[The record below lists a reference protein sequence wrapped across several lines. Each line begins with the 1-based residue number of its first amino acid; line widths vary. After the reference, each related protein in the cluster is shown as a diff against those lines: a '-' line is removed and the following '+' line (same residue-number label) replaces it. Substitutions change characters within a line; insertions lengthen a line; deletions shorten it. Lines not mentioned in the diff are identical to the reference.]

1 MEEEKD
7 KEDKVRKEGAI
18 GYMARNSIATNLL
31 MLILLG
37 GGIFTM
43 FTIQKEVFPEF
54 QLDFVDVSVAYPGA
68 SPAEVEQGV
77 LQPVEEA
84 VRSVQGIKEIVSEAG
99 EGSGQI
105 SIELVAGSERMK
117 AFQDIDQAINRIRTF
132 PDDIERP
139 EVSLRSRQ
147 RDVIQIGLY
156 GNADIWTLRVLAER
170 LRTLLLN
177 NPSITQVE
185 LNNVPDY
192 ETRIEITRNNLQ
204 KYNLTLGQVAD
215 IIRQSSNDVPAGAV
229 QTQSG
234 EILLRMKERKQW
246 ADEYGN
252 ITIVSAPS
260 GAKVSLKDIAT
271 ITDGFEETGFHGQ
284 FNQQNYV
291 ELRIF
296 RIGDQSP
303 LEIEDAVL
311 GILEDYQ
318 LPPGIKYRT
327 DSNRAADYRERLS
340 LLTENGVLAIIIVLL
355 ILTLFLEYRLAFWV
369 MMGMTVSFI
378 GGMIFLPLIGISVNM
393 ISMFGFLVVLGI
405 VVDDA
410 IVVGENVY
418 EYRKKGLSPIKAAIA
433 GTKDVSRPVIFSI
446 TTTIIAFVP
455 LLFMPGETGKFWQ
468 PLPAVVIVILAVSLL
483 EALFILPS
491 HLAHLKKDPS
501 KNKWV
506 QKLEKWQGSFANS
519 FNRFVDKRYRPL
531 LDKCLKH
538 RYITLSSAVAL
549 LLIVGGY
556 GYSGHMGMIMMPEVA
571 ANEIEAGVRLPV
583 GTTPDQAAKVAHDIS
598 DATQRMFEEHN
609 LYEVAEG
616 IKTNVRGQNF
626 IDVEI
631 VMLPSDQRDITAGEV
646 IALWRDN
653 IGDIEGV
660 DQITFEAERGPGGA
674 RQAISIDLSHS
685 DINVLEKA
693 SAAFVERMDAF
704 SSTRDVT
711 DNYNKGKLQ
720 YDFKLLPQGRN
731 LGLTSNEVGRQVRNG
746 FFGALAMRQLRGM
759 DEIEV
764 RVKLPLE
771 ERKDIRNLENF
782 LVRTQDGVEVPL
794 MDVVEVEQREAF
806 TSINRRDGRRVVN
819 VGMDTEPAN
828 AVGRVIAKVQEETL
842 PQLRADFPGITWT
855 FEGSQ
860 ADMRESTSTLK
871 AGFAI
876 AMLLIYALLA
886 IAFGSYVQPLIVM
899 TAIPFGIVGA
909 VIGHILLGYD
919 LSLVSLMGV
928 IALSGVVVND
938 SLIMIDYANKR
949 RKEGDPIYKSIHE
962 AGLRRFRPIILT
974 TMTTFGGLAPIIL
987 ETSSQAFYLIPMA
1000 ISLGFGIVFATAI
1013 ILVIVPCLYL
1023 ILEDARLAIQKGKTV
1038 EKVDVSETA
1047 VS

>member
-1 MEEEKD
+1 MERKEK
-7 KEDKVRKEGAI
+7 EIRKEGAI
-18 GYMARNSIATNLL
+18 AYMARNSIATNLL
-31 MLILLG
+31 MVLLLVG
-37 GGIFTM
+37 GLFTM
-43 FTIQKEVFPEF
+43 FKIQKEVFPEF
-54 QLDFVDVSVAYPGA
+54 QLDFVEVSVAYPGA

-84 VRSVQGIKEIVSEAG
+84 VRGVQGIKEIVSQAN

-132 PDDIERP
+132 PVDIERP
-139 EVSLRSRQ
+139 VVRLQSLQ
-147 RDVIQIGLY
+147 RDVLQIGLY
-156 GNADIWTLRVLAER
+156 GDADIWTLRQLAER
-170 LRTLLLN
+170 LRAILLN
-177 NPSITQVE
+177 NPEITQVE
-185 LNNVPDY
+185 LGNVPDF
-192 ETRIEITRNNLQ
+192 ETRIEIPSHTLQ

-215 IIRQSSNDVPAGAV
+215 IIQQSSNDVPAGAV

-234 EILLRMKERKQW
+234 EILLRMQERKQW
-246 ADEYGN
+246 AKEFGN
-252 ITIVSAPS
+252 ITIVSS
-260 GAKVSLKDIAT
+260 EDGAKVSLSDIAA
-271 ITDGFEETGFHGQ
+271 ITDGFVETGFHGQ

-296 RIGDQSP
+296 RIGNQSP
-303 LEIEDAVL
+303 LDIADATQN
-311 GILEDYQ
+311 ILDDFQ

-327 DSNRAADYRERLS
+327 DSNRAEDYRERLS
-340 LLTENGVLAIIIVLL
+340 LLTGNGVLAIVIVLI
-355 ILTLFLEYRLAFWV
+355 ILTLFLEYRLAFWI

-378 GGMIFLPLIGISVNM
+378 GGMILLPLIGVSVNM

-418 EYRKKGLSPIKAAIA
+418 EFRQKGLSPMKAAIA
-433 GTKDVSRPVIFSI
+433 GAKDVSLPVTFSI
-446 TTTIIAFVP
+446 LTTIIAFVP

-468 PLPAVVIVILAVSLL
+468 PLPAVVIVILSVSLI

-491 HLAHLKKDPS
+491 HLGHIKKKAN
-501 KNKWV
+501 KNKWIL
-506 QKLEKWQGSFANS
+506 KLEGWQRSFS
-519 FNRFVDKRYRPL
+519 QGFDRFVDQRYRPF
-531 LDKCLKH
+531 LDLCLKY
-538 RYITLSSAVAL
+538 RYITLSVAVAL

-571 ANEIEAGVRLPV
+571 ADEIEAGVRLPV
-583 GTTPDQAAKVAHDIS
+583 GTTPDQAAKVAHAIS
-598 DATQRMFEEHN
+598 QSTQRMFEEHN

-631 VMLPSDQRDITAGEV
+631 VMLPPDQRDITAGEV

-685 DINVLEKA
+685 NIDVLERA
-693 SAAFVERMDAF
+693 STAFVERMKAF
-704 SSTRDVT
+704 TNTRDVT
-711 DNYNKGKLQ
+711 DNYNKGKMQ

-731 LGLTSNEVGRQVRNG
+731 LGLTSDEVGRQVRDG

-759 DEIEV
+759 NEIEV
-764 RVKLPLE
+764 RVKLPTE
-771 ERKDIRNLENF
+771 ERKDIRNLEKF
-782 LVRTQDGVEVPL
+782 LIRTPNGIEVPL
-794 MDVVEVEQREAF
+794 MDVVEIEEREAF

-819 VGMDTEPAN
+819 VGMDVEPAN
-828 AVGRVIAKVQEETL
+828 SVGRVIALVQEETL
-842 PQLRADFPGITWT
+842 PQLRADFPGLTWT

-860 ADMRESTSTLK
+860 ADMRESTNTLK
-871 AGFAI
+871 AGFLI

-886 IAFGSYVQPLIVM
+886 IAFSSYLQPLIIM
-899 TAIPFGIVGA
+899 AAIPFGIVGA
-909 VIGHILLGYD
+909 VIGHIVLGYD

-938 SLIMIDYANKR
+938 ALIMIDYANKR
-949 RKEGDPIYKSIHE
+949 RKEGDAIYQAIHE

-1013 ILVIVPCLYL
+1013 ILVIVPSLYL
-1023 ILEDARLAIQKGKTV
+1023 TLEDLRLLTLKGKTV
-1038 EKVDVSETA
+1038 KQVNVSEF
-1047 VS
+1047 

>member
-1 MEEEKD
+1 MEEEK
-7 KEDKVRKEGAI
+7 KKNRKVRKEGAI

-43 FTIQKEVFPEF
+43 YTIQKEVFPEF

-84 VRSVQGIKEIVSEAG
+84 VRSVQGIKEIVSEAS

-156 GNADIWTLRVLAER
+156 GDADIWTLRVLAER

-177 NPSITQVE
+177 DPSITQVE

-291 ELRIF
+291 ELQIF

-318 LPPGIKYRT
+318 LPPGIKFRT
-327 DSNRAADYRERLS
+327 DSNRASDYRERLS

-378 GGMIFLPLIGISVNM
+378 GGMIFLPMLGISVNM

-418 EYRKKGLSPIKAAIA
+418 EYRKKGLSPMKAAIA
-433 GTKDVSRPVIFSI
+433 GTKDVSKPVIFSI

-468 PLPAVVIVILAVSLL
+468 PLPVVVIVILAVSLL

-491 HLAHLKKDPS
+491 HLAHLKEDAS

-519 FNRFVDKRYRPL
+519 FNRFIDKRYRPL

-538 RYITLSSAVAL
+538 RYITLCSAIAL

-556 GYSGHMGMIMMPEVA
+556 GYSGHMGMILMPEVA
-571 ANEIEAGVRLPV
+571 ADEIEAGVRLPV

-598 DATQRMFEEHN
+598 NATQRMFEEHN

-631 VMLPSDQRDITAGEV
+631 VMLPPDQRDITAGEV

-674 RQAISIDLSHS
+674 RQAISVDLSHS

-693 SAAFVERMDAF
+693 SEAFVERMDAF
-704 SSTRDVT
+704 ANTRDVT

-731 LGLTSNEVGRQVRNG
+731 LGLTSNEVGRQVRDG

-764 RVKLPLE
+764 RVKLPME

-886 IAFGSYVQPLIVM
+886 IAFSSYVQPLIVM

-1023 ILEDARLAIQKGKTV
+1023 VLEDARLAIQKGKTV